1 MADIAFLLLIFF
13 LVTTTMD
20 RDSGLMRLLPPIVED
35 VDAIDIHDRD
45 IYLVL
50 VNDAD
55 QLLVEDE
62 FMDIDELREGAKTFL
77 TNPYSDPDLP
87 ERRLVTMAQCTEKIA
102 LNRSYIAG
110 STDEKLKQDFEKE
123 VKKWEKKLNA
133 VDLLGEYE
141 ELPPMAVISLQT
153 GTGTSYG
160 MYITVQDEL
169 EAAVSELR
177 NELSKEKFGVRYDE
191 LDKANLD
198 DRDKINA
205 IRSVFPQRISEA
217 EPIDVRR

>member
-20 RDSGLMRLLPPIVED
+20 RDSGLMRLLPPIVDD
-35 VDAIDIHDRD
+35 VQETKVHDKD

-55 QLLVEDE
+55 MLLVEDE
-62 FMDIDELREGAKTFL
+62 FMDVEDLKEGAKTFL
-77 TNPYSDPDLP
+77 TNPFNDPDLP
-87 ERRLVTMAQCTEKIA
+87 ERRPVTHSEC
-102 LNRSYIAG
+102 L
-110 STDEKLKQDFEKE
+110 EKLAQSKSYLAGATNAEEVQRFEND

-133 VDLLGEYE
+133 VELIGEYN
-141 ELPPMAVISLQT
+141 ELPPTAVISLQT

-160 MYITVQDEL
+160 MYIRVQDEL

-205 IRSVFPQRISEA
+205 IRAVYPQRISEA